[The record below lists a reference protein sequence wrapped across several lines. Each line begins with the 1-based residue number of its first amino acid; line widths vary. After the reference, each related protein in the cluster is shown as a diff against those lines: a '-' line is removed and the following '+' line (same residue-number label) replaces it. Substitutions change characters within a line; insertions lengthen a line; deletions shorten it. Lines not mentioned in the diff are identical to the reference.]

1 MLGGGH
7 RPRAQ
12 RRSAAG
18 QFRGEKPRGGRG
30 CYKFLDVMPFLCGN
44 FGGYTDPSALLHV
57 WLAGAGF
64 SVANLPFPLVVNSLR
79 LAVAPAAGLEALGIN
94 EVEISDERIK
104 SLKIWRTAPSPSWAA
119 PV

>member
-1 MLGGGH
+1 
-7 RPRAQ
+7 
-12 RRSAAG
+12 
-18 QFRGEKPRGGRG
+18 
-30 CYKFLDVMPFLCGN
+30 MPFLCGN